1 MLNNIKYAIAFALGI
16 GGGIIS
22 CHLYYSKIVNDLFE
36 HIEELNE
43 QINNLS
49 KAEIVLENLYNICKE
64 YGLVSE
70 EDNSEME
77 NDKNEDISIS
87 EPVEETKVEENE
99 TTYEEVVKTI
109 KKEEKKMG
117 VEKDI
122 EVISMEE
129 FMNDTSGYDRLTIN
143 YYEEDDTLADE
154 NEEII
159 TNVENLVGDE
169 ALYFEDNENVV
180 YVRNNKIG
188 ALLEILLVHGSYAR
202 DVLGIVD
209 R

>member
-1 MLNNIKYAIAFALGI
+1 MPNNVKYIIAFALGI
-16 GGGIIS
+16 GGGFIS
-22 CHLYYSKIVNDLFE
+22 CHLYYTKIVNELLDYIDEMNKQLDDL
-36 HIEELNE
+36 
-43 QINNLS
+43 
-49 KAEIVLENLYNICKE
+49 
-64 YGLVSE
+64 E
-70 EDNSEME
+70 EDSEME
-77 NDKNEDISIS
+77 DDKNEDISIS

-99 TTYEEVVKTI
+99 TTYEEVVKAI
-109 KKEEKKMG
+109 KKEGKKMM
-117 VEKDI
+117 EKKDI
-122 EVISMEE
+122 EVISMED

>member
-1 MLNNIKYAIAFALGI
+1 MPNNVKYIIAFALGI
-16 GGGIIS
+16 GGGFIS
-22 CHLYYSKIVNDLFE
+22 CHLYYTKIVNELLE
-36 HIEELNE
+36 HIEELNK
-43 QINNLS
+43 QLDD
-49 KAEIVLENLYNICKE
+49 L
-64 YGLVSE
+64 E
-70 EDNSEME
+70 EDSEME

-99 TTYEEVVKTI
+99 TTYEEVVKAI
-109 KKEEKKMG
+109 KKEGKKMM
-117 VEKDI
+117 EKKDI
-122 EVISMEE
+122 EVISMED

-159 TNVENLVGDE
+159 TNIENLVGDE
-169 ALYFEDNENVV
+169 ALYFEDNENVA

>member
-1 MLNNIKYAIAFALGI
+1 MPNNVKYIIAFALGI
-16 GGGIIS
+16 GGGFIS
-22 CHLYYSKIVNDLFE
+22 CHLYYTKIVNELLE

-43 QINNLS
+43 QLDD
-49 KAEIVLENLYNICKE
+49 L
-64 YGLVSE
+64 E
-70 EDNSEME
+70 EDSEME
-77 NDKNEDISIS
+77 EDKNEDISIF
-87 EPVEETKVEENE
+87 EPVEENKDKENE
-99 TTYEEVVKTI
+99 TTYEEIVKAI
-109 KKEEKKMG
+109 KKEEKKME

-159 TNVENLVGDE
+159 TNIENLVGDE
-169 ALYFEDNENVV
+169 ALYFEDNENVA

>member
-1 MLNNIKYAIAFALGI
+1 MSNNVKYAIAFALGI

-43 QINNLS
+43 QINNL
-49 KAEIVLENLYNICKE
+49 
-64 YGLVSE
+64 E
-70 EDNSEME
+70 EVDSEME

-87 EPVEETKVEENE
+87 EPVEENNDEENE
-99 TTYEEVVKTI
+99 TTYEKIVKAI
-109 KKEEKKMG
+109 KKEEKKMRK
-117 VEKDI
+117 EKDI

-143 YYEEDDTLADE
+143 YYEEDNTLADE

-159 TNVENLVGDE
+159 TNIENLVGDE
-169 ALYFEDNENVV
+169 ALYFEDNENVA